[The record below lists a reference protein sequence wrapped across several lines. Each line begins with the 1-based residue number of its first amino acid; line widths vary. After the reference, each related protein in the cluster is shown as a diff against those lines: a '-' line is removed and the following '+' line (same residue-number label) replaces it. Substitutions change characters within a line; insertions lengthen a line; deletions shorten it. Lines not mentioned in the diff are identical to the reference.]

1 MEIGFKP
8 ETPQR
13 AETTMSITALMQP
26 MFLHWLHRSTDPTG
40 QENPVAEEISVPA
53 TDSRGALPTCEKP
66 SHCHRALGGR
76 PLNSNILRSAF

>member
-1 MEIGFKP
+1 
-8 ETPQR
+8 
-13 AETTMSITALMQP
+13 MQP